1 MGMIR
6 KILVVAQKEILD
18 HLRDYRTMLTVLL
31 WGLLAISVIGGMT
44 MLLGTNLRE
53 QIEKPF
59 TLYVAGM
66 ENAPNLLSYLAQQNV
81 VIEPAPP
88 NPKAAVSTGDISIAL
103 IIPPEYSEDFSS
115 GKTAAVKLVYD
126 STRLSAAVDKTRVEK
141 LLETYDYYIGL
152 LRLSV
157 RGVSPEVIR
166 VVQIESVDTATPQS
180 KALAVFSM
188 LPYLT
193 IAVIFSGAAAIIT
206 DATAGERERES
217 LEPLLINPLPRGWF
231 AIGKMLAAIPLTVLN
246 LLITLASIAILFR
259 VLPMGEMMGVRLGF
273 NAGALTL
280 ILLLCLP
287 VVLLASA
294 AQTLVASFTKT
305 VKEANTHL
313 PYIALIVSLPGAL
326 LPFLPVKPALW
337 MMLTPILGQQVLMNQ
352 ILRSE
357 PVSAMNVLIASLGT
371 TLVSVGFTFIAVK
384 FYESERILS
393 R

>member
-1 MGMIR
+1 
-6 KILVVAQKEILD
+6 
-18 HLRDYRTMLTVLL
+18 
-31 WGLLAISVIGGMT
+31 
-44 MLLGTNLRE
+44 
-53 QIEKPF
+53 
-59 TLYVAGM
+59 
-66 ENAPNLLSYLAQQNV
+66 
-81 VIEPAPP
+81 
-88 NPKAAVSTGDISIAL
+88 
-103 IIPPEYSEDFSS
+103 
-115 GKTAAVKLVYD
+115 
-126 STRLSAAVDKTRVEK
+126 
-141 LLETYDYYIGL
+141 
-152 LRLSV
+152 V

-193 IAVIFSGAAAIIT
+193 IAAIFSGAAAIIT

>member
-1 MGMIR
+1 MIR
-6 KILVVAQKEILD
+6 KILVVTQKEILD
-18 HLRDYRTMLTVLL
+18 HLRDYRTALTTLL
-31 WGLLAISVIGGMT
+31 WGLFVISLIGGMA

-59 TLYVAGM
+59 TLRVAGM
-66 ENAPNLLSYLAQQNV
+66 ENAPNLLSFLEQQNII
-81 VIEPAPP
+81 IEPAPP
-88 NPKAAVSTGDISIAL
+88 DPKAAVSTGDIPVVL

-115 GKTAAVKLVYD
+115 GKTAAVQLVYD
-126 STRLSAAVDKTRVEK
+126 STRTSAAVDKTRVED
-141 LLETYDYYIGL
+141 LLEGYDRYIGL

-157 RGVSPEVIR
+157 RGVSPEVIH
-166 VVQIESVDTATPQS
+166 VVQIENVDTATPQS
-180 KALAVFSM
+180 KALLFFST
-188 LPYLT
+188 LPYLI
-193 IAVIFSGAAAIIT
+193 IAVIFSGAASLIT

-231 AIGKMLAAIPLTVLN
+231 AIGKMLAAIPFIVLN
-246 LLITLASIAILFR
+246 LLITLSAFVMLFR
-259 VLPMGEMMGVRLGF
+259 VLPLGEIIGVRIGF
-273 NAGALTL
+273 DAGALAI

-294 AQTLVASFTKT
+294 VQTLVASFTKT

-313 PYIALIVSLPGAL
+313 PYIALLVSLPGAL
-326 LPFLPVKPALW
+326 IPFLPVKPALW

-357 PVSAMNVLIASLGT
+357 PISAINVIIASLGT
-371 TLVSVGFTFIAVK
+371 ILLSIIFTFIAVK

>member
-1 MGMIR
+1 MIR

-18 HLRDYRTMLTVLL
+18 HLRDYRTGLTTLL
-31 WGLLAISVIGGMT
+31 WSLFVISIVGGMT
-44 MLLGTNLRE
+44 TLLGANLRK

-59 TLYVAGM
+59 TLHVAGM
-66 ENAPNLLSYLAQQNV
+66 ENAPNLLSFLAQQNV

-88 NPKAAVSTGDISIAL
+88 DPKAAVMAGDIPVAL
-103 IIPPEYSEDFSS
+103 IIPPEYSDDFSS
-115 GKTAAVKLVYD
+115 GKTATVQLLYD
-126 STRLSAAVDKTRVEK
+126 STRTSASLDKTRAET
-141 LLETYDYYIGL
+141 LLETYDRYIGL

-157 RGVSPEVIR
+157 RGVSPEVIGA
-166 VVQIESVDTATPQS
+166 VQIEDIDTATPQS
-180 KALAVFSM
+180 KALLFFSM
-188 LPYLT
+188 LPYLI
-193 IAVIFSGAAAIIT
+193 IAVIFTGAASLII

-217 LEPLLINPLPRGWF
+217 LEPLLITPLPRGWF
-231 AIGKMLAAIPLTVLN
+231 AIGKMLAAIPFTVLN
-246 LLITLASIAILFR
+246 LLITLAAIAILFR
-259 VLPMGEMMGVRLGF
+259 ALPLGEMLGIRLGF
-273 NAGALTL
+273 DAVTLTL

-294 AQTLVASFTKT
+294 IQTLVASFTKT

-313 PYIALIVSLPGAL
+313 PYIALIASLPGAL
-326 LPFLPVKPALW
+326 ITFLPVKPTLW

-371 TLVSVGFTFIAVK
+371 LLVSVGFTFIAVK